1 MSGGAET
8 APGLTNDE
16 RAVLPGDLRRAVG
29 RPIVDD
35 DGAIAGGQPREHPGQ
50 GEFLVETR
58 EYDVDGEGGH
68 LHSVGDIDSPP
79 VPKPLR
85 VADHLGWGALFCLIR
100 GDRNYSDVMSS
111 LAAVRPDPLLGR
123 RVLVVDDD
131 ATVSEVVCRYLL
143 SAGFIVDSCGDGLD
157 AVALATAT
165 RPDLVVL
172 DRMLP
177 GLDGL
182 EVCRRIR
189 ADRTVPVIMLTA
201 LREQDD
207 RIDGLE
213 VGADDY
219 LAKPFSPRE
228 LVLRVQSV
236 LRRTLTE
243 FTPEAILD
251 VGSFR
256 LDISSRQISLHGREL
271 TLTVREFDLLAF
283 LLRHPHQVFGREEL
297 LRAVWG
303 WEFGDLSTVTVHVRR
318 LREKIEPDP
327 AHPTLLTT
335 VWGVGYRFNAEPVV
349 APATEAVRL

>member
-1 MSGGAET
+1 M
-8 APGLTNDE
+8 
-16 RAVLPGDLRRAVG
+16 
-29 RPIVDD
+29 
-35 DGAIAGGQPREHPGQ
+35 
-50 GEFLVETR
+50 
-58 EYDVDGEGGH
+58 
-68 LHSVGDIDSPP
+68 
-79 VPKPLR
+79 
-85 VADHLGWGALFCLIR
+85 
-100 GDRNYSDVMSS
+100 
-111 LAAVRPDPLLGR
+111 
-123 RVLVVDDD
+123 LVVDDD
-131 ATVSEVVCRYLL
+131 ATVSEVVCSYLR
-143 SAGFIVDSCGDGLD
+143 SAGFIVDACGDGLE
-157 AVALATAT
+157 AVELARDL

-177 GLDGL
+177 GIDGL

-189 ADRTVPVIMLTA
+189 AGRMVPVIMLTA

-213 VGADDY
+213 AGADDY

-236 LRRTLTE
+236 LRRTLTD
-243 FTPEAILD
+243 FAPEAVLE

-256 LDISSRQISLHGREL
+256 LDVSSRRVSLGGTEL

-283 LLRHPHQVFGREEL
+283 LLRHPRQVFSREEL

-327 AHPTLLTT
+327 AHPTLLNT
-335 VWGVGYRFNAEPVV
+335 VWGVGYRFDTEPVAAQTIDTV
-349 APATEAVRL
+349 TS